1 MGGEIGSNRVAEG
14 LLLGYDDGSTGAEVV
29 HKATT
34 GFVHVVN
41 VTVDG
46 DVYQTGGSLSIRDG
60 TGNVVWQLD
69 IPNAQVQ
76 VTSFAF
82 PVNLSALFSTDI
94 RTLITPASAGHMTVS
109 YQ

>member
-1 MGGEIGSNRVAEG
+1 MIGSERIGEG
-14 LLLGYDDGSTGAEVV
+14 LHLGYDDGSTGAEVV

-34 GFVHVVN
+34 GYVWAVN

-46 DVYQTGGSLSIRDG
+46 DVYQTGGAFSIRDG

-69 IPNAQVQ
+69 VPNVQVQ

-82 PVNLSALFSTDI
+82 PVNLSALFDTDI
-94 RTLITPASAGHMTVS
+94 RTLITPAGAGHMTVS

>member
-1 MGGEIGSNRVAEG
+1 MPIGSERVGEG
-14 LLLGYDDGSTGAEVV
+14 LQLGYDDGSTNAEVV
-29 HKATT
+29 HKTTT
-34 GFVHVVN
+34 GYVWVVN

-46 DVYQTGGSLSIRDG
+46 DVYQTGGTFSIRDG

-69 IPNAQVQ
+69 VPNVQVQ

-82 PVNLSALFSTDI
+82 PVNLSALFGTDI
-94 RTLITPASAGHMTVS
+94 RTLITPAGAGHMTVS

>member
-1 MGGEIGSNRVAEG
+1 MPIGSQRIGEG
-14 LLLGYDDGSTGAEVV
+14 LTLGYDDGSTNAEVV
-29 HKATT
+29 HKATS
-34 GFVHVVN
+34 GYVWVVN

-46 DVYQTGGSLSIRDG
+46 DVYQTGGAFSIRDG

-69 IPNAQVQ
+69 IVNAQVQ
-76 VTSFAF
+76 IASFAF
-82 PVNLSALFSTDI
+82 PVNLSALFNTDI